1 MRSQLQ
7 VFTYEDVDPE
17 NKGLLKHR
25 NKRWPAGIYL
35 FRVNDGNT
43 RTMCEICSKLTI
55 KTRQ

>member
-25 NKRWPAGIYL
+25 NKRWPAGIYFL
-35 FRVNDGNT
+35 EL
-43 RTMCEICSKLTI
+43 TMETPEQCVKYVQS
-55 KTRQ
+55 